1 MFKKIF
7 IALSVLI
14 ILAFGGLSY
23 YVSTID
29 WNLHKNKIAAQ
40 IEDITGK
47 KIVIRGKID
56 LKILPSPY
64 LSAKDIK
71 IYNADDIKKEQPL
84 AQIKEMVTHLSL
96 WPLIK
101 KSLVINKMNL
111 YDAEIVVEFLN
122 NGKTNWHSESAEN
135 QDLNISGV
143 DIAFDSIALQNATL
157 RIVNKTLDT
166 DLTFVKLNADITG
179 QSLVGPF
186 RIDGNF
192 VKDNTP
198 AGFALNIGTMLE
210 SFSTSLNLVLTHPS
224 SESYARFDG
233 SILSNNSE
241 IQGNFTIESQ
251 KPSTFLNTI
260 SGRELLPEKYNYPLA
275 SSIELLINP
284 QQIDLSS
291 VIVKYGDLTAGA
303 GKVLIPLKSITGDVK
318 KVEVSFEM
326 TDIDLTPFNLILK
339 EYLKKYDTA
348 GTPFSFPFK
357 RNFIADLTAM
367 RAYCNDE
374 PIRNFKLSADFIDD
388 VLKINDL
395 SGLLPGDTDL
405 SVSGTVFENE
415 KTLSY
420 DLKTQAVSQDF
431 AKLLTWLGLKPKIY
445 AQATYRNARTA
456 FDLSGN
462 LNQIKLMPFSF
473 QLDKSSLTGAL
484 GFKRDRRNTLFLS
497 LESENINFDNYLPQP
512 DSAQQK
518 LSLADKSKLVL
529 SGFKFLNNLDV
540 RAELFVGLGIYNKLA
555 FENAALAF
563 DARDGVVNVE
573 KLDIKKLASTSFSL
587 QGIVSN
593 LMANPSFENLRY
605 VVKTSDFQALKD
617 KFGLSLPAWP
627 LFSQTRNFELKGVAS
642 GTFDNANVKTFAK
655 LEKTNLGYAGR
666 VYVKD
671 AQTHYRGNLE
681 IKTPDFAEFAGK
693 IDLPYKPQNL
703 SASLLSFKADVE
715 GTFGNWE
722 AKNADMFIGSN
733 KFSGDFS
740 YVKTGQKP
748 LLKANANVNVFEFD
762 RFIYAPQKTAVLPKT
777 KTAFLSQPVWDNA
790 KIDYD
795 VFQDFNL
802 QGNFKAKT
810 LSYKSAYINDAE
822 FELDVQD
829 GVVFLKNL
837 TAKKDSCNIAA
848 ELTLNT
854 NESAKTSGVLSLKN
868 CPTGNIGGSVYAFDS
883 PNMSLEAQ
891 YQANALSQ
899 SDFMK
904 TLEAKLLFDLSDV
917 KVKGID
923 LPAIENDLAIRERS
937 ENLENI
943 VRQNLIH
950 GETAFSSVGAQ
961 MDIDNGQYK
970 ISDAFMRSNAY
981 SVDFQGS
988 GSLLSWQTDTEFDMT
1003 FEYLKDNVLPIFFG
1017 LKGSLENPDL
1027 TIDVSELKNRY
1038 DVRFAEL
1045 ERRAAEEKNARIQ
1058 ALNERMDVVQDRV
1071 YKQINLINTEIKP
1084 RLKRYKSFNNETIA
1098 NTVYD
1103 SVGFQSD
1110 DMLKTLKEM
1119 AQISE
1124 TDFNQKD
1131 IDKIS
1136 VQINILEPSIEALIA
1151 RLDENY
1157 LLDMKLHASRSFQS
1171 ISEIHED
1178 SLEKSENYQNALISY
1193 AKRLSQLGSLVVLD
1207 QLDIVKTKQANIES
1221 SISKIADLYIFSHKT
1236 RNELEK
1242 ESGIAVV
1249 NKHYQ
1254 DMEKTLEEA
1263 KEEFEKL
1270 DKTLEELFLYIQDLV
1285 YFEQTGQRKTRSPSP
1300 KTQQEED
1307 LFGEDDVP
1315 APLAEDVITTQQAQT
1330 LEIEP
1335 QPQEQAPQTGVEE
1348 KKPLLVEN
1356 TDDYAT
1362 KVSSGGTVSKKATA
1376 SENEKSSKPAA
1387 QKSLLRPIEGNL
1399 TPAGSVKRK

>member
-1 MFKKIF
+1 MFKKIL
-7 IALSVLI
+7 IALFVLV
-14 ILAFGGLSY
+14 ILALGGLSY
-23 YVSTID
+23 YISTID

-71 IYNADDIKKEQPL
+71 IYNADDMKKEQPL

-122 NGKTNWHSESAEN
+122 NGKTNWHSENAEN
-135 QDLNISGV
+135 QDLNLSGV

-157 RIVNKTLDT
+157 RIINKALDT

-291 VIVKYGDLTAGA
+291 VIVKYGENTAGA
-303 GKVLIPLKSITGDVK
+303 GKILIPLKSITGEMK

-326 TDIDLTPFNLILK
+326 TDIDLMPFNLILK
-339 EYLKKYDTA
+339 EYLKKYDA
-348 GTPFSFPFK
+348 ADTPFSFPFR

-367 RAYCNDE
+367 RAYFNDE
-374 PIRNFKLSADFIDD
+374 PVRNFKLSADYIND
-388 VLKINDL
+388 VLKINNL

-405 SVSGTVFENE
+405 SVSGNIFENE
-415 KTLSY
+415 KVLSY

-431 AKLLTWLGLKPKIY
+431 AKLLTWLGIKPKIY
-445 AQATYRNARTA
+445 AQATYRNARAA

-462 LNQIKLMPFSF
+462 LHQIKLMPFSF

-497 LESENINFDNYLPQP
+497 LESENINFDNYLPQLENT
-512 DSAQQK
+512 QQK

-529 SGFKFLNNLDV
+529 SGFKFLNDFDV

-555 FENAALAF
+555 FENATLAF
-563 DARDGVVNVE
+563 DAKDGVVNVE
-573 KLDIKKLASTSFSL
+573 KLDIKKLAATSFSL

-605 VVKTSDFQALKD
+605 VVKTSDFQTLKGKLD
-617 KFGLSLPAWP
+617 LPLPAWP
-627 LFSQTRNFELKGVAS
+627 LFLQTRNFELKGVAS
-642 GTFDNANVKTFAK
+642 GTFDNANMKTFAK

-666 VYVKD
+666 VYIKD
-671 AQTHYRGNLE
+671 GQTHYRGNLE
-681 IKTPDFAEFAGK
+681 IKTPDFVEFANK

-703 SASLLSFKADVE
+703 SASLLTFKADVE

-722 AKNADMFIGSN
+722 AKNADMFVGAN

-748 LLKANANVNVFEFD
+748 LLKANAKTNVFEFD
-762 RFIYAPQKTAVLPKT
+762 RFIYAPQKAAVLPKT
-777 KTAFLSQPVWDNA
+777 NAAFLSQPVWDNA
-790 KIDYD
+790 KIDYSI
-795 VFQDFNL
+795 FQDFNL
-802 QGNFKAKT
+802 QGKFKAKT
-810 LSYKSAYINDAE
+810 LSYKSAYMNDAE
-822 FELDVQD
+822 FDLDVQD

-837 TAKKDSCNIAA
+837 TAKKDSCNIDA

-854 NESAKTSGVLSLKN
+854 NENAETSGVLKLKD
-868 CPTGNIGGSVYAFDS
+868 CPTGNIGGTVYAFDS
-883 PNMSLEAQ
+883 PNMSLQAE

-904 TLEAKLLFDLSDV
+904 TLKAKLSFDLSDV

-923 LPAIENDLAIRERS
+923 LPAIENDLAVRERS
-937 ENLENI
+937 ENLEEV
-943 VRQNLIH
+943 VRQNLLH

-961 MDIDNGQYK
+961 FDIDKGQYK

-981 SVDFQGS
+981 SVDFQGT
-988 GSLLSWQTDTEFDMT
+988 GSLLSWQTDMAFDII
-1003 FEYLKDNVLPIFFG
+1003 FEYLKDNILPIHFS
-1017 LKGSLENPDL
+1017 LTGSLENPAL
-1027 TIDVSELKNRY
+1027 TIDVSELKNQY

-1045 ERRAAEEKNARIQ
+1045 ERRAAEERNAKLQ
-1058 ALNERMDVVQDRV
+1058 ALNERMSIVQNRV
-1071 YKQINLINTEIKP
+1071 YKQINLINSEITP
-1084 RLKRYKSFNNETIA
+1084 RLKKYKSFNNETIA

-1110 DMLKTLKEM
+1110 DMLKTLEEM
-1119 AQISE
+1119 ARLSE
-1124 TDFNQKD
+1124 TDFDQKD

-1171 ISEIHED
+1171 ISDIHDD
-1178 SLEKSENYQNALISY
+1178 SLKKSENYQKALVSY

-1207 QLDIVKTKQANIES
+1207 QLDFVKTKQADIES
-1221 SISKIADLYIFSHKT
+1221 SISKIADLYILAHKT

-1242 ESGIAVV
+1242 ESGISIV

-1254 DMEKTLEEA
+1254 DMEATFQSV

-1285 YFEQTGQRKTRSPSP
+1285 YFEQTGQRKTRSPLPAAP
-1300 KTQQEED
+1300 KEED
-1307 LFGEDDVP
+1307 LAEKDNVPSPAQNDV
-1315 APLAEDVITTQQAQT
+1315 VTTSETQT
-1330 LEIEP
+1330 PEVEP
-1335 QPQEQAPQTGVEE
+1335 QQAPQASLE
-1348 KKPLLVEN
+1348 KNKPLIVEN

-1362 KVSSGGTVSKKATA
+1362 KAAVSGTVLKKEQAQ
-1376 SENEKSSKPAA
+1376 EKQTTRQAE